1 MERLTERN
9 KHGVAV
15 LRMDRITGT
24 LQDNPVARL
33 AAYEDSGID
42 PDMVAV
48 IGWVGKP
55 AWILCMRIP
64 GGKLDVVE
72 GKVTQVV
79 FGGRITP
86 KVEVM
91 IGTAIYQDL
100 EPENVFLTR
109 EDADV
114 VLAEIAE
121 REAGR

>member
-15 LRMDRITGT
+15 VR
-24 LQDNPVARL
+24 QDLPRTPENNLVTRL

-48 IGWVGKP
+48 IGWIGKP

-64 GGKLDVVE
+64 GGKLDVTG

-91 IGTAIYQDL
+91 IGTSIYPDL

-114 VLAEIAE
+114 ALAEIAE
-121 REAGR
+121 REAGQ